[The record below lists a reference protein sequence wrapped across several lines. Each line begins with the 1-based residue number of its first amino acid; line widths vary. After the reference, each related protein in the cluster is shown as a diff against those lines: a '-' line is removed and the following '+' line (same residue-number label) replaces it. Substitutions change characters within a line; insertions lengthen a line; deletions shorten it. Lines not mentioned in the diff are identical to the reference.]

1 MLGFP
6 EIRFLFQQFADGV
19 GDGLRVHAA
28 VSRDGE
34 FGQVEVAQGVGRVGE
49 LAAGCGADF
58 GLEDALVGGGKGL
71 VLDGLFLPGGLVFGF
86 LALQG
91 GDLFFE
97 FEIDDVE
104 KRQAM
109 NNLTAAYSRDAAY
122 KLRDLTDQY
131 LAGLMAAGAKSK
143 LDPISGATATK
154 AYDTI
159 VDLATALDKQ
169 NVPDA
174 GRWVI
179 VNPDFYGLLR
189 KDSRFVAGAESAHS
203 TLLNGVVGEAAGMT
217 ILKSNNAPAAKGGSA
232 SAQTD
237 EGNVII
243 AGTNAATTF
252 AEQIAK
258 VEATRKE
265 KGFDDIVKGLHL
277 YGAKVVRPEALATV
291 HFKVGGK

>member
-1 MLGFP
+1 
-6 EIRFLFQQFADGV
+6 
-19 GDGLRVHAA
+19 
-28 VSRDGE
+28 
-34 FGQVEVAQGVGRVGE
+34 
-49 LAAGCGADF
+49 
-58 GLEDALVGGGKGL
+58 
-71 VLDGLFLPGGLVFGF
+71 
-86 LALQG
+86 
-91 GDLFFE
+91 
-97 FEIDDVE
+97 
-104 KRQAM
+104 
-109 NNLTAAYSRDAAY
+109 
-122 KLRDLTDQY
+122 
-131 LAGLMAAGAKSK
+131 MAAGAKSK

-237 EGNVII
+237 EQRHHRRHQR
-243 AGTNAATTF
+243 ATTF

-265 KGFDDIVKGLHL
+265 KASTTSSRACTCTARRSCAPKRWPP
-277 YGAKVVRPEALATV
+277 YT
-291 HFKVGGK
+291 FKVGK

>member
-1 MLGFP
+1 MAITNFIPELWSANIMLELQKNLVYGSAVNRDY
-6 EIRFLFQQFADGV
+6 E
-19 GDGLRVHAA
+19 GDIANYGDTVHITGIANISIGNYKA
-28 VSRDGE
+28 HTDIAIEQATGRD
-34 FGQVEVAQGVGRVGE
+34 AGE
-49 LAAGCGADF
+49 LVIDQSKYFA
-58 GLEDALVGGGKGL
+58 
-71 VLDGLFLPGGLVFGF
+71 
-86 LALQG
+86 
-91 GDLFFE
+91 

-109 NNLTAAYSRDAAY
+109 NNLTAAYSQDAAY
-122 KLRDLTDQY
+122 KLRDLADQY
-131 LAGLMAAGAKSK
+131 LAGLMEADAKSK
-143 LDPISGATATK
+143 LNTAVVATATK

-189 KDSRFVAGAESAHS
+189 KDDRFVAGSESAHS

-217 ILKSNNAPAAKGGSA
+217 ILKSNTVPAPKSGSTSTQA
-232 SAQTD
+232 D
-237 EGNVII
+237 EGSVII

-252 AEQIAK
+252 AEQIVK

-291 HFKVGGK
+291 HFKMNK

>member
-1 MLGFP
+1 MAITNFIP
-6 EIRFLFQQFADGV
+6 ELWSANILLELQKNLVYGSAVNRDYEGDIANYGDTVHITGIAHISIGDYTAHTDITQSKYFA
-19 GDGLRVHAA
+19 
-28 VSRDGE
+28 
-34 FGQVEVAQGVGRVGE
+34 
-49 LAAGCGADF
+49 
-58 GLEDALVGGGKGL
+58 
-71 VLDGLFLPGGLVFGF
+71 
-86 LALQG
+86 
-91 GDLFFE
+91 

-109 NNLTAAYSRDAAY
+109 NNLTAAYSQDAAY

-179 VNPDFYGLLR
+179 VTPDFYGLLR

-217 ILKSNNAPAAKGGSA
+217 ILKSNNAPAAKGGSTQ
-232 SAQTD
+232 SPTD

-291 HFKVGGK
+291 HFKVGK

>member
-1 MLGFP
+1 MAITNFIP
-6 EIRFLFQQFADGV
+6 ELWSANILLELQKNLVYGSAVNRDYE
-19 GDGLRVHAA
+19 GDIANYGDTVHITGIAHISIGDYTA
-28 VSRDGE
+28 HTDITIE
-34 FGQVEVAQGVGRVGE
+34 PATDKDAGE
-49 LAAGCGADF
+49 LVIDQSKYFA
-58 GLEDALVGGGKGL
+58 
-71 VLDGLFLPGGLVFGF
+71 
-86 LALQG
+86 
-91 GDLFFE
+91 
-97 FEIDDVE
+97 FEID
-104 KRQAM
+104 
-109 NNLTAAYSRDAAY
+109 
-122 KLRDLTDQY
+122 
-131 LAGLMAAGAKSK
+131 
-143 LDPISGATATK
+143 
-154 AYDTI
+154 
-159 VDLATALDKQ
+159 
-169 NVPDA
+169 DA

-189 KDSRFVAGAESAHS
+189 KDTRFVAGAESAHS

-291 HFKVGGK
+291 HFKVGK